1 LIRTLIPSVVDGV
14 LLGFLYGLAAMGL
27 SLIWGVMD
35 VINLAHGAII
45 ALGMFGVYFVFTGI
59 GLNPYLAII
68 LVALVGLVF
77 GAIMYFISI
86 HRIVNAP
93 PLSTLLATFG
103 VSMII
108 LGISTAALSTSPYN
122 VDRTRPGK
130 YIRAV
135 SDNRQAAALM
145 GIPATQVLALAFAIG
160 VMLAAVSGG
169 LLATLFPFSILSG
182 ESYQLRSFVIVVLGG
197 LGNPLGALLGGL
209 ILGALE
215 GVIPVFMPNS
225 WLPVIEFVL
234 FVIILLIRPSGLFGG
249 QKT

>member
-1 LIRTLIPSVVDGV
+1 MAA
-14 LLGFLYGLAAMGL
+14 LAAMA
-27 SLIWGVMD
+27 VT
-35 VINLAHGAII
+35 
-45 ALGMFGVYFVFTGI
+45 AL
-59 GLNPYLAII
+59 LYLF
-68 LVALVGLVF
+68 L
-77 GAIMYFISI
+77 Y
-86 HRIVNAP
+86 
-93 PLSTLLATFG
+93 
-103 VSMII
+103 
-108 LGISTAALSTSPYN
+108 
-122 VDRTRPGK
+122 RTRPGK

-160 VMLAAVSGG
+160 VMLAAISGG

-182 ESYQLRSFVIVVLGG
+182 ESYQLRSFVVVVLGG

-249 QKT
+249 SET